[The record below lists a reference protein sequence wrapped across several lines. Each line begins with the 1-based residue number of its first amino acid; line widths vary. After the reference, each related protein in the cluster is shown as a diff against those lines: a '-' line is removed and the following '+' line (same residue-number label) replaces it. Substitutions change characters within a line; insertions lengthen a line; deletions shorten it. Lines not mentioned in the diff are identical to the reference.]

1 MIATISRN
9 LIKSIEWALTI
20 QPMDVILHPSDTNTA
35 NQTRDET
42 VKTATIN
49 PMTTTTASREVFSAI
64 IRDAVRLPV
73 AGLIKSYRAVQ
84 FDDFGN
90 SVVVIIR
97 STEQVNES
105 GDVTWSEC
113 VVA

>member
-1 MIATISRN
+1 
-9 LIKSIEWALTI
+9 
-20 QPMDVILHPSDTNTA
+20 MDVILHPSDTNTA
-35 NQTRDET
+35 NQTRNET
-42 VKTATIN
+42 
-49 PMTTTTASREVFSAI
+49 MTTTTASREVFSAI

-105 GDVTWSEC
+105 GDVTWSES
-113 VVA
+113 VAV